1 MGFEYKKE
9 MVLPLIITLINLY
22 AFFLRIILF
31 RKQSSFRHYKRP
43 FSAFNNED
51 RVFKLMNR
59 SMLGRVPV
67 RQSKRTRPYS
77 YDVRQPY
84 STLSTHPSVRVFLS
98 DLQKGVVL
106 ARMEFDRSI
115 DIGSVSFIYGEIIKV
130 VLIHLVPSINDLA
143 KMTVVVSVK
152 SSTAG

>member
-22 AFFLRIILF
+22 AFFLRISLF

-84 STLSTHPSVRVFLS
+84 ETYIQVY
-98 DLQKGVVL
+98 
-106 ARMEFDRSI
+106 
-115 DIGSVSFIYGEIIKV
+115 VSSYRISRRGWF
-130 VLIHLVPSINDLA
+130 
-143 KMTVVVSVK
+143 
-152 SSTAG
+152 